1 MQLQKRVFFFIIR
14 TYEGGLK
21 VRMIMMMLFIVVLFS
36 SVLTSCV
43 SQPPVRLAESI
54 PVAQPLRQRVDTESV
69 LPWASEEPAVVVVN
83 KACQTLN
90 VYQYGRLTHTYPAV
104 FGRKPGKKLHQGDRR
119 TPLGLYTVIDK
130 DLHSRWSRFMLIDYP
145 SAEDRR
151 RYRAALEAG
160 DIPKRVGN
168 PGPGGAVG
176 IHGTD
181 RESFNRAGINWTLG
195 CVSLLSKDV
204 KELDQ
209 LVSVG
214 TFVYIHD

>member
-1 MQLQKRVFFFIIR
+1 M
-14 TYEGGLK
+14 
-21 VRMIMMMLFIVVLFS
+21 RMIMTMFFIVVFLS

-43 SQPPVRLAESI
+43 SRPPSRPADSI
-54 PVAQPLRQRVDTESV
+54 PVAPLRQRVDTESV
-69 LPWASEEPAVVVVN
+69 LPWASEESAVVVVN
-83 KACQTLN
+83 KACQTLH

-104 FGRKPGKKLHQGDRR
+104 FGRSPGRKLHQGDRR
-119 TPLGLYTVIDK
+119 TPLGLYTIIDK
-130 DLHSRWSRFMLIDYP
+130 DPHPRWSHFMLIDYP
-145 SAEDRR
+145 SEEDRR
-151 RYRAALEAG
+151 RYREAIETG
-160 DIPKRVGN
+160 DIAKRVGN

-181 RESFNRAGINWTLG
+181 RESFNRTGINWTLG

-214 TFVYIHD
+214 TLVYIHN

>member
-1 MQLQKRVFFFIIR
+1 M
-14 TYEGGLK
+14 T
-21 VRMIMMMLFIVVLFS
+21 LFAIVVLLFS
-36 SVLTSCV
+36 LLTSCV

-54 PVAQPLRQRVDTESV
+54 PVAQPPRQRVDTESV
-69 LPWASEEPAVVVVN
+69 LPWGSEEPAVVVVN
-83 KACQTLN
+83 KACRTLN

-104 FGRKPGKKLHQGDRR
+104 FGRRPGRKLHQGDRR
-119 TPLGLYTVIDK
+119 TPLGLYTIIDK
-130 DLHSRWSRFMLIDYP
+130 DPHPRWSRFMLIDYP
-145 SAEDRR
+145 NAEDRR

-209 LVSVG
+209 LVSIG

>member
-1 MQLQKRVFFFIIR
+1 MW
-14 TYEGGLK
+14 
-21 VRMIMMMLFIVVLFS
+21 MIMTMFFIVVLLS
-36 SVLTSCV
+36 SALTSCV
-43 SQPPVRLAESI
+43 SRPPSRPADSI
-54 PVAQPLRQRVDTESV
+54 PVAPLRQRVDTESV
-69 LPWASEEPAVVVVN
+69 LPWASEESAVVVVN

-104 FGRKPGKKLHQGDRR
+104 FGRSPGRKLHQGDRR
-119 TPLGLYTVIDK
+119 TPLGLYTIIDK
-130 DLHSRWSRFMLIDYP
+130 DPHPRWSRFMLIDYP
-145 SAEDRR
+145 SEEDHR
-151 RYRAALEAG
+151 RYREAIETG
-160 DIPKRVGN
+160 DIAKRVGN

-181 RESFNRAGINWTLG
+181 RESFNRTGINWTLG

-214 TFVYIHD
+214 TLVYIHN

>member
-1 MQLQKRVFFFIIR
+1 
-14 TYEGGLK
+14 
-21 VRMIMMMLFIVVLFS
+21 MIMLMLFIVVLLS
-36 SVLTSCV
+36 SVLISCV
-43 SQPPVRLAESI
+43 SQPPARPAESI
-54 PVAQPLRQRVDTESV
+54 AVAQPPRQRVDTESV
-69 LPWASEEPAVVVVN
+69 LPWASDEPAVVVVN
-83 KACQTLN
+83 KACHTLK

-104 FGRKPGKKLHQGDRR
+104 FGRKPGRKLHQGDRR
-119 TPLGLYTVIDK
+119 TPLGLYAVIDK
-130 DLHSRWSRFMLIDYP
+130 DPHSRWSRFMLIDYP

-168 PGPGGAVG
+168 PGPGGAIG